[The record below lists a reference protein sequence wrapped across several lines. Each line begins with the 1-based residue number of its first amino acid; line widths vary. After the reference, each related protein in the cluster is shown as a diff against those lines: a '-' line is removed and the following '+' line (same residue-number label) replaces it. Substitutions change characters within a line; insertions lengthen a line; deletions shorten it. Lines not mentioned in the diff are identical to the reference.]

1 MISLKMS
8 KFVSWLSMG
17 LFVLS
22 MTSGLVIVFAYHPSL
37 AYDSV
42 QKIRFIIPYG
52 HFFRAL
58 HYFSSE
64 AFTLILLLHI
74 GFEVAKKKIKI
85 SNTSWNYSILGFL
98 IIVVLMFTG
107 FVLKG
112 DQSALAAANVSF
124 NLMKNTPI
132 LSHFV
137 ALFQDDSVY
146 YYKFFIWHIVFLPLV
161 LSYAI
166 YKHVH
171 TLTAKIEY
179 ITIAIGLSIAG
190 YLVFVMP
197 LDIALTQ
204 KVDTLKGPWFFW
216 GAENLLRVNFSSL
229 LVNLIL
235 LMPFG
240 LLVLLP
246 YIRYKKSIKILI
258 VAWFLGYIAMSL
270 V

>member
-1 MISLKMS
+1 MISLKIS

-17 LFVLS
+17 LFLLS
-22 MTSGLVIVFAYHPSL
+22 MASGLVVVFAYHPSL

-42 QKIRFIIPYG
+42 QKMRFIIPYG
-52 HFFRAL
+52 DFFRAL

-64 AFTLILLLHI
+64 AFILILLLHI

-85 SNTSWNYSILGFL
+85 LNISWNYSILGFL
-98 IIVVLMFTG
+98 VVVVLMFTG

-112 DQSALAAANVSF
+112 DQSALAATNVAF

-137 ALFQDDSVY
+137 PLFQDNNVY
-146 YYKFFIWHIVFLPLV
+146 YYKFFIWHIIFLPLV

-166 YKHVH
+166 YKHVN
-171 TLTAKIEY
+171 TLTTKIEY

-190 YLVFVMP
+190 DLIFKMP
-197 LDIALTQ
+197 PDIALTQ

-229 LVNLIL
+229 AVNSIL
-235 LMPFG
+235 LIPFG
-240 LLVLLP
+240 LLLLLP
-246 YIRYKKSIKILI
+246 NICKS
-258 VAWFLGYIAMSL
+258 YRR
-270 V
+270 